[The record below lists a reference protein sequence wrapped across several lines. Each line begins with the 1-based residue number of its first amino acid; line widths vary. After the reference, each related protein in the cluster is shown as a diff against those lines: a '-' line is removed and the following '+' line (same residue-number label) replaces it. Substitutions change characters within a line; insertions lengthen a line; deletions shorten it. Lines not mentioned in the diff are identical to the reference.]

1 MSSTVARRVARE
13 ATAPSVTAQRK
24 TADHGQGLTRTE
36 TVQRAPAAAYYA
48 PDEES
53 TAHPGFTTTVVATL
67 NGHPI
72 GQWTSE
78 TTAQSD
84 NDHAEDQ
91 MLDYLDSEIDYYEG
105 SYDPDSVMSTGVPRI
120 RGGMR
125 HQLALQIT
133 ASPCSTTHGTSRKP
147 HGDGCAERLIDYA
160 ENGYRGHK
168 FTISMTAHH
177 YYQPQGV
184 RGAKDKSRSA
194 VRDRR
199 NAGIHVSVG

>member
-1 MSSTVARRVARE
+1 
-13 ATAPSVTAQRK
+13 
-24 TADHGQGLTRTE
+24 
-36 TVQRAPAAAYYA
+36 
-48 PDEES
+48 
-53 TAHPGFTTTVVATL
+53 
-67 NGHPI
+67 
-72 GQWTSE
+72 
-78 TTAQSD
+78 
-84 NDHAEDQ
+84 

-105 SYDPDSVMSTGVPRI
+105 SYDPDSVMSTGVPRS

-194 VRDRR
+194 VRDMR